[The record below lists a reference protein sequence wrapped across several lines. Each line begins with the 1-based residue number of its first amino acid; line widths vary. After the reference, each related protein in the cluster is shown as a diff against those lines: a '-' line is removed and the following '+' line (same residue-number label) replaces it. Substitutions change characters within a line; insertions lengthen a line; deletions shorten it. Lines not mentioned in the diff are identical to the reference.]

1 MRWILDGVAEMD
13 DVLMIISENGSRTGL
28 FCLDLY
34 LLPLFILYLIFSL
47 SPHSR
52 LDFLLAALAEKCF
65 ITCDQLYSI
74 AVDFASPMFRADA
87 IVKVIV
93 SPCQLLCHLLLSV

>member
-1 MRWILDGVAEMD
+1 MRGVLGGVAEVD
-13 DVLMIISENGSRTGL
+13 DVLMIISENWSRTGP
-28 FCLDLY
+28 FCLELY

-47 SPHSR
+47 SPHSHF
-52 LDFLLAALAEKCF
+52 DFLLAALAEKCY

-87 IVKVIV
+87 IVKVTV
-93 SPCQLLCHLLLSV
+93 SPCQLLCQLLLSA